1 MPLVEC
7 LSCLKSIPA
16 DSQCLKCVECNN
28 SYHVGKCAGVTKT
41 VLKTLTREDLGVWQ
55 CATCKIHEARQTTQA
70 ARDSQE
76 ASQFSV
82 VGATSEEPNA
92 SDLMKH
98 ILAMSTK
105 LTEVLTRI
113 NKIEKSIDE
122 QSDKHDAVIV
132 KLTSQEKTVEGIEH
146 SLEVM
151 GKEYHEILEK
161 VNVQEKELKELKSK
175 TNELERTMYKKDLEI
190 QELKTAVDAAEQYS
204 RRKNLEI
211 HGVPKKDNENLM
223 ETIQQLSAK
232 LQLPAPSY
240 DSIEAVHRL
249 SPKEGK
255 IPPIIVRFKE
265 RAVRDLWISKRRALA
280 KERIFIN
287 ENLTKLLRQLLWKTK
302 SCAKEKGYKFVW
314 ITNGKILVR
323 EKEKAA
329 AIHVEKEQD
338 LSKLR

>member
-1 MPLVEC
+1 C

-16 DSQCLKCVECNN
+16 DSPSLKCVECNN
-28 SYHVGKCAGVTKT
+28 SYHVGKCAGLTKT
-41 VLKTLTREDLGVWQ
+41 LLKTLTREDLGAWQ
-55 CATCKIHEARQTTQA
+55 CATCKIHEARQTTPA

-82 VGATSEEPNA
+82 VGATLEEPNA

-113 NKIEKSIDE
+113 NSIEKYIDE
-122 QSDKHDAVIV
+122 QSDKQDAVIV
-132 KLTSQEKTVEGIEH
+132 KLTSQEKTVEGTEH
-146 SLEVM
+146 SLE
-151 GKEYHEILEK
+151 
-161 VNVQEKELKELKSK
+161 
-175 TNELERTMYKKDLEI
+175 
-190 QELKTAVDAAEQYS
+190 ELKTAVDAAEQYS
-204 RRKNLEI
+204 RRKNVEI
-211 HGVPKKDNENLM
+211 HGIPKKDNENLM

-232 LQLPAPSY
+232 LQLPAPSH

-249 SPKEGK
+249 SRREGK

-280 KERIFIN
+280 KERVFIN

-302 SCAKEKGYKFVW
+302 SCAKVKGYKFVW

-323 EKEKAA
+323 EKENVA
-329 AIHVEKEQD
+329 AIHAEKEQD
-338 LSKLR
+338 LSKLH

>member
-16 DSQCLKCVECNN
+16 DSQSLKCIECNN
-28 SYHVGKCAGVTKT
+28 SYHVGKCAGVTKAQ
-41 VLKTLTREDLGVWQ
+41 LKTLTREDLGAWQ
-55 CATCKIHEARQTTQA
+55 CATCKIHKARH
-70 ARDSQE
+70 
-76 ASQFSV
+76 V

-132 KLTSQEKTVEGIEH
+132 KLTSQEKT
-146 SLEVM
+146 
-151 GKEYHEILEK
+151 
-161 VNVQEKELKELKSK
+161 LKELKLK
-175 TNELERTMYKKDLEI
+175 TNELERTMYKRDLEI

-204 RRKNLEI
+204 RRKNIEI

-232 LQLPAPSY
+232 LQLPAPKQANDHVEHILIDNQS
-240 DSIEAVHRL
+240 
-249 SPKEGK
+249 EGK

-280 KERIFIN
+280 KERVFIN

-314 ITNGKILVR
+314 IANGKILVR